1 MPVKSIRPLLIC
13 LCLSVVLAAGCAVYR
28 PEIQQGQTVKIED
41 VEKITQGM
49 SPDEVREILGTP
61 LVNDAFNQQ
70 RWDYVYNSIDRSRT
84 PTELSVASIVFK
96 FGVVDT
102 IDFRTQTAD
111 IIDQSD
117 EGVTVQPREKNGW
130 FSSIKKRFSDFRKNR
145 KQEKSEEAAEQ
156 EKSEEAAEQEIS
168 EEAG

>member
-1 MPVKSIRPLLIC
+1 MPVKSIRTLLIC

-49 SPDEVREILGTP
+49 SPSEVRDILGTP

-84 PTELSVASIVFK
+84 PTELSVVSITFK
-96 FGVVDT
+96 DGVVDT

-111 IIDQSD
+111 IIEQSD
-117 EGVTVQPREKNGW
+117 EGVTVQRHDEQKGW
-130 FSSIKKRFSDFRKNR
+130 FSSIKKRFSDFRKKR
-145 KQEKSEEAAEQ
+145 KQEKSAEQ
-156 EKSEEAAEQEIS
+156 EGSEEAAE
-168 EEAG
+168 

>member
-13 LCLSVVLAAGCAVYR
+13 LCLSVALAAGCAVYR

-49 SPDEVREILGTP
+49 SPVEVRDILGTP

-96 FGVVDT
+96 NGVVDT

-130 FSSIKKRFSDFRKNR
+130 FSSIKKRFSDFRKKR
-145 KQEKSEEAAEQ
+145 KQEKSAEQ
-156 EKSEEAAEQEIS
+156 EISEDAAEQEIS

>member
-1 MPVKSIRPLLIC
+1 MPVKSIRTLLIC

-49 SPDEVREILGTP
+49 SPDEVRDILGTP
-61 LVNDAFNQQ
+61 LVNDAFNQE

-96 FGVVDT
+96 DGVVDK

-111 IIDQSD
+111 IIEQSD
-117 EGVTVQPREKNGW
+117 EGVTVQPRKQKGW
-130 FSSIKKRFSDFRKNR
+130 FSSIKKRFSNFRKKR
-145 KQEKSEEAAEQ
+145 KQEKSEETAE
-156 EKSEEAAEQEIS
+156 EVEAAE
-168 EEAG
+168 

>member
-1 MPVKSIRPLLIC
+1 MPVKSIRTLLIC

-49 SPDEVREILGTP
+49 SPDEVRDILGTP
-61 LVNDAFNQQ
+61 LVNDAFNQE

-84 PTELSVASIVFK
+84 PTELSVASIIFK
-96 FGVVDT
+96 DGVVDK

-111 IIDQSD
+111 IIEQSD
-117 EGVTVQPREKNGW
+117 EGVTLQTREKKGW
-130 FSSIKKRFSDFRKNR
+130 LSTIKKRFSDFRKQR

-156 EKSEEAAEQEIS
+156 ELSEETTE
-168 EEAG
+168 

>member
-13 LCLSVVLAAGCAVYR
+13 LCLSVALAAGCAVYR

-41 VEKITQGM
+41 VETITQGM
-49 SPDEVREILGTP
+49 SPDEVRDILGTP

-96 FGVVDT
+96 DGVVDK
-102 IDFRTQTAD
+102 IEYRSQTAD
-111 IIDQSD
+111 IVEQSD
-117 EGVTVQPREKNGW
+117 DGVTVQPREKKGW
-130 FSSIKKRFSDFRKNR
+130 FSSIKKRFSDFRKKRN
-145 KQEKSEEAAEQ
+145 QEEAAE
-156 EKSEEAAEQEIS
+156 
-168 EEAG
+168 